1 MLVYLHDSMYIVLNI
16 FVFNNIEK
24 AIISFFFGDSFPGG
38 LTPTGKKSFWW
49 FVVVREIG
57 TDRENNFSWW
67 LDVDM
72 EKQKPLG

>member
-38 LTPTGKKSFWW
+38 LTPTGKKSF
-49 FVVVREIG
+49 
-57 TDRENNFSWW
+57 
-67 LDVDM
+67 
-72 EKQKPLG
+72 